1 MATKTIKQIYDLC
14 TAANLTLLFEDDIP
28 YPDIEGN
35 TSNFVDDYIDNSSVM
50 DPYIVRQYGTRS
62 VDFESSEDLDI
73 INEWKFM
80 VQGIYSVYIYS
91 WALLY
96 YTLNIPYN
104 PIYNVEEHTTTTY
117 GQHETTNATG
127 QRQDTNAYGV
137 DATTHNYGAK
147 STTNGQRTDTNTDY
161 SVSFD
166 AGTEKETGKNEN
178 VEGSQTISSL
188 AYVDSDSRAAHTD
201 TLTKGAATDT
211 LTSKQHIDTID
222 REGNIGTVAA
232 IDLIEKE
239 EKFRRNYSFFRN
251 IFLTIMEEVG
261 SYYECDTL
269 L

>member
-1 MATKTIKQIYDLC
+1 MATKTIKELYELC
-14 TAANLTLLFEDDIP
+14 TESSLALIFDEDMP
-28 YPDIEGN
+28 YPTIEGD
-35 TSNFVDDYIDNSSVM
+35 TSNFITDYLDNSVVM
-50 DPYIVRQYGTRS
+50 DPYILKQYGTRS
-62 VDFESSEDLDI
+62 VDFESTTDSDI
-73 INEWKFM
+73 LTEWKTM
-80 VQGIYSVYIYS
+80 IYGIYSVYAYS

-127 QRQDTNAYGV
+127 QRQDTNAYGI

-166 AGTEKETGKNEN
+166 AGTEKETGKSEN

-232 IDLIEKE
+232 IDLIVKE

>member
-1 MATKTIKQIYDLC
+1 MATKTISQLYYLC
-14 TAANLTLLFEDDIP
+14 TESEKALLFDENIP
-28 YPDIEGN
+28 YPEIEGD
-35 TSNFVDDYIDNSSVM
+35 TFNFVDDYLDNSLMM
-50 DPYIVRQYGTRS
+50 DKYIVKQYGSRS
-62 VDFESSEDLDI
+62 VDFESTTDADI
-73 INEWKFM
+73 LEEWKYM
-80 VQGIYSVYIYS
+80 VHGIYSVYMYS
-91 WALLY
+91 WAMLY

-127 QRQDTNAYGV
+127 QRQDTNAYGI